1 MPVTGIASLARP
13 DSAVLTV
20 ALIMAEQLQQ
30 LILNTL
36 NESGSI
42 QDTRTLVI
50 PGSSH
55 QAASNDAQITI
66 LGALNSL
73 DSREMIK
80 YETHET
86 LSHVLTPE
94 GAQIALEGSHEA
106 RVWAAL
112 PAKGKGKP
120 VTPAE
125 LKKIVGD
132 ETAKVGQGRAFKNG
146 WIAKEGDGLV
156 KNKPSI
162 EDATQQDMR
171 EVDSSGTL
179 KAGEKALA
187 ELRKRKLIVQRK
199 GQWFT
204 VHKGPNFSTS
214 IAKPETDLSVEMMTS
229 GKWKTATFK
238 KYNFE
243 AEGIP
248 TNGGALHPLLKVREE
263 MRNIFL
269 EMGFAEMPTSSFV
282 ESGFW
287 CFDALFVPQQHPAR
301 DVQDTFFLSDP
312 AVSLPP
318 PKDYYDRVSK
328 VHEHGGYGSMG
339 YRAPWNDTE
348 SRKLLLRTHTTAS
361 SAKMLYK
368 LAARCRGETIEGAE
382 FDWGGTSGRVERKE
396 GLQDDGFR
404 PAKLFSIDRVFRN
417 ETMDATH
424 LAEFHQVEGVVADRG
439 LTLADL
445 IGFMRVF
452 FKKMGIEN
460 LRFKPAYNPYT
471 EPSLE
476 IFAFHPLLDRWVEVG
491 NSGMFRPEMLA
502 PMGFPKDVHV
512 HGWGISLERP
522 TMIRYGIN
530 NIRTLVGHKVP
541 IENVEKAPA
550 VRF

>member
-1 MPVTGIASLARP
+1 
-13 DSAVLTV
+13 
-20 ALIMAEQLQQ
+20 MAEAIQQ
-30 LILNTL
+30 LVLDTL
-36 NESGSI
+36 GKSGII
-42 QDTRTLVI
+42 QDTRTLVL
-50 PGSSH
+50 PG
-55 QAASNDAQITI
+55 QADAAADHESQIVI

-73 DSREMIK
+73 ASRDMIA
-80 YETHET
+80 YTTQETT
-86 LSHVLTPE
+86 SHVLTPE

-112 PAKGKGKP
+112 PPKGQGAAITSKQLEA
-120 VTPAE
+120 V
-125 LKKIVGD
+125 VGS
-132 ETAKVGQGRAFKNG
+132 ETAKIGQGRAFKNK

-156 KNKPSI
+156 KVAESVQ
-162 EDATQQDMR
+162 DATQLEMR
-171 EVDSSGTL
+171 EVDSTGTL

-204 VHKGPNFSTS
+204 VRKGPAFSTS
-214 IAKPETDLSVEMMTS
+214 IAKPETDLTIDMLATGS
-229 GKWKTATFK
+229 WKTSTYK

-243 AEGIP
+243 AEGLP
-248 TNGGALHPLLKVREE
+248 PNGGAFHPLLKVREE
-263 MRNIFL
+263 IRNIFL

-301 DVQDTFFLSDP
+301 EVQDTFYLSDP
-312 AVSLPP
+312 STSLPP
-318 PKDYYDRVSK
+318 PASYYSRVSK

-339 YRAPWNDTE
+339 YRAPWSDAET
-348 SRKLLLRTHTTAS
+348 RKLLLRTHTTAS
-361 SAKMLYK
+361 SASMLYK
-368 LAARCRGETIEGAE
+368 LAAKCRGEDTDDSVNEQAAHPGASAK
-382 FDWGGTSGRVERKE
+382 DG
-396 GLQDDGFR
+396 DDGFR

-476 IFAFHPLLDRWVEVG
+476 IFAFHPQLGKWVEVG
-491 NSGMFRPEMLA
+491 NSGMFRPEMLE

-512 HGWGISLERP
+512 HGWGIGLERP
-522 TMIRYGIN
+522 TMIRYGIS
-530 NIRTLVGHKVP
+530 NIRTLVGHKVS
-541 IENVEKAPA
+541 IEGVETSPA

>member
-1 MPVTGIASLARP
+1 
-13 DSAVLTV
+13 
-20 ALIMAEQLQQ
+20 MAESIQQ
-30 LILNTL
+30 LILDHL
-36 NESGSI
+36 NAHSSVD
-42 QDTRTLVI
+42 DTRTLTL
-50 PGSSH
+50 PG
-55 QAASNDAQITI
+55 AAAPASDAESQTTI

-73 DSREMIK
+73 LSREMIR
-80 YETHET
+80 YESHET
-86 LSHVLTPE
+86 ISHVLSPE
-94 GAQIALEGSHEA
+94 GAQIARQGSHEA
-106 RVWAAL
+106 LVWTAL
-112 PAKGKGKP
+112 SVKEAGTPI
-120 VTPAE
+120 TPAQ

-132 ETAKVGQGRAFKNG
+132 EAAKVGQGRAFKNG
-146 WIAKEGDGLV
+146 WIAKHGDGLV
-156 KNKPSI
+156 RVVSTI
-162 EDATQQDMR
+162 EDVTQNELR
-171 EVDSSGTL
+171 EVESTGTL
-179 KAGEKALA
+179 SAGEKSLA
-187 ELRKRKLIVQRK
+187 DLRKRKLIVQKK

-204 VHKGPNFSTS
+204 VQKGPNFSTS
-214 IAKPETDLSVEMMTS
+214 TAKPETDLTVDMLTS
-229 GKWKTATFK
+229 GAWKSAQFK

-243 AEGIP
+243 AEGIYP
-248 TNGGALHPLLKVREE
+248 NGGALHPLLKVREE

-301 DVQDTFFLSDP
+301 EMQDTFYLSDP
-312 AVSLPP
+312 IKALAPP
-318 PKDYYDRVSK
+318 RDYYERVSR
-328 VHEHGGYGSMG
+328 VHEHGGFGSVG
-339 YRAPWNDTE
+339 YRAPWSDAE
-348 SRKLLLRTHTTAS
+348 SHKLLLRTHTTAS
-361 SAKMLYK
+361 SAHMLYK
-368 LAARCRGETIEGAE
+368 LAARCRGEPPKEDDDDAR
-382 FDWGGTSGRVERKE
+382 SGRDD
-396 GLQDDGFR
+396 DDGFR

-452 FKKMGIEN
+452 FSKMGISN

-471 EPSLE
+471 EANFRFPPD
-476 IFAFHPLLDRWVEVG
+476 ARQVG
-491 NSGMFRPEMLA
+491 RGGEQRHVPPEMLE

-541 IENVEKAPA
+541 IESVEKSPA